1 MEGRQG
7 ETGTQGVRDIVITLS
22 ERDTTKCEHTD
33 KMISL
38 TTDTACVYL
47 CLCMSTLT
55 LIASIMALY
64 ILIAQTKDNKETE
77 RRNIKEE
84 KEQEGR
90 QAKESTRPRCLTQ
103 L

>member
-1 MEGRQG
+1 M
-7 ETGTQGVRDIVITLS
+7 RDILITLS
-22 ERDTTKCEHTD
+22 ERDTAKVGHTD
-33 KMISL
+33 RMISL
-38 TTDTACVYL
+38 TTDAACVYM

-64 ILIAQTKDNKETE
+64 ILIAQTKDTKETE
-77 RRNIKEE
+77 RRNVKEE

-90 QAKESTRPRCLTQ
+90 QAKESTRPRCLPQ

>member
-1 MEGRQG
+1 M
-7 ETGTQGVRDIVITLS
+7 RDILITLS
-22 ERDTTKCEHTD
+22 ERDTAKVGHTD
-33 KMISL
+33 RMISL
-38 TTDTACVYL
+38 TTDAACVYM

-64 ILIAQTKDNKETE
+64 ILIAQTKVTE

-84 KEQEGR
+84 KDQEGR
-90 QAKESTRPRCLTQ
+90 QAKESTRPRCLPQ

>member
-1 MEGRQG
+1 
-7 ETGTQGVRDIVITLS
+7 
-22 ERDTTKCEHTD
+22 
-33 KMISL
+33 
-38 TTDTACVYL
+38 
-47 CLCMSTLT
+47 MSTLT

-84 KEQEGR
+84 KEQEVR

>member
-1 MEGRQG
+1 MEGGQG
-7 ETGTQGVRDIVITLS
+7 LTGIQRVRDIVTTLS
-22 ERDTTKCEHTD
+22 ERDATKCEDTID
-33 KMISL
+33 MISL
-38 TTDTACVYL
+38 NTHNACVYL

-90 QAKESTRPRCLTQ
+90 QAMESARPRCLTQ

>member
-7 ETGTQGVRDIVITLS
+7 ETGIQGVRDIVITLS
-22 ERDTTKCEHTD
+22 KRDTAKCGHTVN
-33 KMISL
+33 MISL
-38 TTDTACVYL
+38 NTHTACVYL

-64 ILIAQTKDNKETE
+64 ILIAQTKDNKEIE
-77 RRNIKEE
+77 RRSVKEE
-84 KEQEGR
+84 KKQEGR
-90 QAKESTRPRCLTQ
+90 QAMESAHPRCLTQ

>member
-1 MEGRQG
+1 M
-7 ETGTQGVRDIVITLS
+7 TLS
-22 ERDTTKCEHTD
+22 ERDATKCGHTVRI
-33 KMISL
+33 ISL
-38 TTDTACVYL
+38 TSIAACVYM

-64 ILIAQTKDNKETE
+64 ILIAQTKDSKETE
-77 RRNIKEE
+77 RRNVKEE

-103 L
+103 LKLA

>member
-7 ETGTQGVRDIVITLS
+7 ETGMQGVRDIVNTLS
-22 ERDTTKCEHTD
+22 ERDAAKCGHTVN
-33 KMISL
+33 MISL
-38 TTDTACVYL
+38 NTHTACVYL

-64 ILIAQTKDNKETE
+64 ILIAQTKDNKVID
-77 RRNIKEE
+77 RRNVEEE
-84 KEQEGR
+84 KRQEGR
-90 QAKESTRPRCLTQ
+90 QAMESACPRCLTQ